1 MTATTCNAMQR
12 GLRRRKEVRIGR
24 RQTCS
29 LSSAQS
35 VASHSIQR
43 KLDIAL
49 FAPDVKK
56 FANRDAS
63 IDLSNCVHS
72 SHFVR
77 INSNKE
83 GRAWH

>member
-1 MTATTCNAMQR
+1 MD
-12 GLRRRKEVRIGR
+12 RK
-24 RQTCS
+24 
-29 LSSAQS
+29 
-35 VASHSIQR
+35 
-43 KLDIAL
+43 DIAI

-77 INSNKE
+77 INRNKE
-83 GRAWH
+83 GREGGKMKEGRGTDSAYPAWAWHTHHSFYSEALHQQ